1 MTQEATAFPSPLT
14 QRVAAEIRAELGRQ
28 QMSQR
33 QLAEK
38 LGIDQALVS
47 RRLAA
52 INARPWTTDEIDR
65 IASALGVPVDRLLG
79 APAGAVTA

>member
-1 MTQEATAFPSPLT
+1 MTQEATALPSPLT
-14 QRVAAEIRAELGRQ
+14 QRVSAEIRAELGRQ

-33 QLAEK
+33 RLAEM

-52 INARPWTTDEIDR
+52 VNARPWTTDEIDR
-65 IASALGVPVDRLLG
+65 IAGIFGVPVDRLLG
-79 APAGAVTA
+79 IPAPAGAA

>member
-1 MTQEATAFPSPLT
+1 MTQEASASPSPLT

-33 QLAEK
+33 RLGEL

-65 IASALGVPVDRLLG
+65 IAQVLEVPVDRLLG
-79 APAGAVTA
+79 MPARAAA

>member
-1 MTQEATAFPSPLT
+1 MTQEATASPSPLT
-14 QRVAAEIRAELGRQ
+14 QRVSAEIRAELGRQ

-33 QLAEK
+33 RLAEL

-52 INARPWTTDEIDR
+52 VNARPWTTSEIDQ
-65 IASALGVPVDRLLG
+65 IASVLGVPVDRLLG
-79 APAGAVTA
+79 TPATAIA

>member
-1 MTQEATAFPSPLT
+1 MTQEAMASPSPLT

-33 QLAEK
+33 RLAEL

-52 INARPWTTDEIDR
+52 TNARPWTTDEIDR
-65 IASALGVPVDRLLG
+65 IAAALGVPVDRLLG
-79 APAGAVTA
+79 APAAIAA